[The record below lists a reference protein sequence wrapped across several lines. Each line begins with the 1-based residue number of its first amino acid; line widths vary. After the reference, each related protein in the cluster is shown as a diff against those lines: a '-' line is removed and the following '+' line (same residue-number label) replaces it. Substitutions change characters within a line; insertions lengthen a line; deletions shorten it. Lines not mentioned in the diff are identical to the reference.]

1 MNITEDSDF
10 SEINAAIEGAIDEAG
25 IVPTESEDAQE
36 QDQEADE
43 VIKGDAPEVD
53 EATDE
58 GDPDTNQ
65 LDTESDE
72 AKAREKG
79 WRPKEE
85 FAGNPDDWVDAKEF
99 VRRQPL
105 YDRLNTQSKEVKRLQ
120 KTLEAV
126 VKYQKDQEAKIREKV
141 IAELESK
148 KREAVKYAD
157 ETAFDAAEAE
167 LKRVQE
173 EKGFELDENT
183 GDEEP
188 PPPAQPEIPTFVTEF
203 AKTNPWFETDQAM
216 TAVMVDRTRSLVASG
231 VTLEKAISQAKE
243 YVKSEFPHKFSN
255 PKKDRPS
262 AVMSGS
268 RAGDAGKGK
277 ISESDL
283 TPEQKDVMHFYIRT
297 GTMTKA
303 EFLKSLETV

>member
-1 MNITEDSDF
+1 MITEDADF

-25 IVPTESEDAQE
+25 ILPTESEDAQE
-36 QDQEADE
+36 QDQETDE
-43 VIKGDAPEVD
+43 VIAGDAPAVD
-53 EATDE
+53 DTTDE

-65 LDTESDE
+65 LDPESDE

-120 KTLEAV
+120 KTLDAV
-126 VKYQKDQEAKIREKV
+126 VKYQKEQEAKIREKV

-183 GDEEP
+183 VDEEP
-188 PPPAQPEIPTFVTEF
+188 PPAQPQIPTFVQEF
-203 AKTNPWFETDQAM
+203 AKANPWFEKDEAM
-216 TAVMVDRTRSLVASG
+216 TAVMVERTRSLVTSG
-231 VTLEKAISQAKE
+231 VTLENAIPQAKE

-283 TPEQKDVMHFYIRT
+283 TPEQKDVMHFFVKR
-297 GTMTKA
+297 GDMTKA
-303 EFLKSLETV
+303 EFLKTLETV